1 MTTLAAPSLRPMTED
16 DLDWVVEAEALLHA
30 FPWTRGNFADS
41 LAAGYRC
48 SILQSENRRIAY
60 AVVLHVLD
68 EAHLLNIS
76 VVASAQRGGA
86 GSLLLEHLRAQA
98 LMQGARHFFLEV
110 RPSNEAAI
118 ALYRKS
124 GFTEIGRRKAYYPA
138 LEGREDAIV
147 MKLDL

>member
-1 MTTLAAPSLRPMTED
+1 MIAPVTSSLRPMTEE
-16 DLDWVVEAEALLHA
+16 DLDWVVEAETHLHA
-30 FPWTRGNFADS
+30 FPWTKGNFSDS

-48 SILQSENRRIAY
+48 SILQADGRPIAY

-76 VVASAQRGGA
+76 VVTSAQRKGA
-86 GSLLLEHLRAQA
+86 GTQLLAYLRTQA
-98 LMQGARHFFLEV
+98 ATQGARHFFLEV
-110 RPSNEAAI
+110 RPSNGAAI
-118 ALYRKS
+118 SLYRKS